1 VVRIGILGTANI
13 ARLFFGGTLHHARF
27 VAVASRSQERAET
40 FAAEFG
46 LERWYGSYDD
56 LLADPRIDAIYIPLP
71 HHLHAAYSILA
82 ARAGKHVLVEKP
94 AALNRGEFLQARDA
108 CLHSG
113 VLLMEGM
120 MYRFKAIHA
129 RVRDLVNEGRIGR
142 VRHIDFSWCFPMG
155 TLPRSRFRLE
165 AASGGGALNDV
176 GVYGADLLHNFLG
189 PSLHPIG
196 ATIVRE
202 EEGGVD
208 IFTQAL
214 CLSDVSTATL
224 TCGYGVDANYYVVGG
239 EGGSFH
245 VPGSV
250 SGRVVENVLQI
261 HLVKGDIRKV
271 EVFPAE
277 NPYHA
282 LVEHFAEC
290 VERKVLPLI
299 TTDETLRNITFLD
312 QIRQL
317 AACYRL
323 REPPASVQG

>member
-1 VVRIGILGTANI
+1 MVRIGILGTANI
-13 ARLFFGGTLHHARF
+13 ARLFFGGTLRHARF
-27 VAVASRSQERAET
+27 VAVASRSQERAEA

-56 LLADPRIDAIYIPLP
+56 LLADHRIDAIYIPLP

-94 AALNRGEFLQARDA
+94 AALSREEFLRARDA
-108 CLHSG
+108 CRQSG

-129 RVRDLVNEGRIGR
+129 RVRALVNEGRIGR
-142 VRHIDFSWCFPMG
+142 VRHIDFSWCLPMR
-155 TLPRSRFRLE
+155 TLPRSRFRLD

-176 GVYGADLLHNFLG
+176 GVYGADLLHKFLG
-189 PSLHPIG
+189 PSLHAIS

-214 CLSDVSTATL
+214 CLSVAATATL

-239 EGGSFH
+239 EEGSLH

-250 SGRVVENVLQI
+250 SGRVMENVLQI
-261 HLVKGDIRKV
+261 HLVKDDIRKV

-282 LVEHFAEC
+282 LVDHFAEC
-290 VERKVLPLI
+290 IEAGTTPLI

-317 AACYRL
+317 ATDQKLPA
-323 REPPASVQG
+323 PASVQN